1 MTGLESRRAPAGSPE
16 PEPEHDSRERKNA
29 VVMFARSRIPTV
41 VMVASVVFVAS
52 LGARVTPASP
62 ATPATFRWL
71 VPAPAPSGWKHRSL
85 SSGGATLAYP
95 TSLAPIRGDIGSV
108 TVQRKDSS
116 GRVLV
121 YLNATPRQGSET
133 LTNWPTFRM
142 AHNRAEDKTVQ
153 EDARAVGLPFYG
165 GVGSCV
171 IDHYITKFHANHYRE
186 IACFVQGRTAASV
199 IVAAALESEWPRAVA
214 LLEHAVSAYRPS

>member
-1 MTGLESRRAPAGSPE
+1 MI
-16 PEPEHDSRERKNA
+16 A
-29 VVMFARSRIPTV
+29 V
-41 VMVASVVFVAS
+41 SVVFGAS
-52 LGARVTPASP
+52 LTARVSSAST
-62 ATPATFRWL
+62 ATPAKFRWL
-71 VPAPAPSGWKHRSL
+71 VPAPAPSGWKHRRL
-85 SSGGATLAYP
+85 SAGDATLAYP
-95 TSLAPIRGDIGSV
+95 SSLALIHSDRGSV
-108 TVQRKDSS
+108 SVQRTDSS

-121 YLNATPRQGSET
+121 YLNATPKQGAET
-133 LTNWPTFRM
+133 LTNWPAFRM

-199 IVAAALESEWPRAVA
+199 IVAAALESEWPRAVT
-214 LLEHAVSAYRPS
+214 LLERAVSAYRPS

>member
-1 MTGLESRRAPAGSPE
+1 MMGLENRRAPAGSPE
-16 PEPEHDSRERKNA
+16 PEYVSPERENA
-29 VVMFARSRIPTV
+29 VVMFARSRIVTV
-41 VMVASVVFVAS
+41 VIAASVVFLAS
-52 LGARVTPASP
+52 LSARVTPASP
-62 ATPATFRWL
+62 AAPAKFRWL

-95 TSLAPIRGDIGSV
+95 PSLAPIRGDVGSV
-108 TVQRKDSS
+108 TVQRKDAS

-133 LTNWPTFRM
+133 LTNWPAFRI

-153 EDARAVGLPFYG
+153 EDARAVGLPFYA

-214 LLEHAVSAYRPS
+214 LLQRAVAAYRPA